1 MTNMDNFKIRI
12 YFGSELANLYELGWI
27 STDLSQLIEFSEL
40 VESGEQER
48 AEKFFGEKSR
58 PFNRYTALT
67 KNREKRPEIVEVQKG
82 SIELVIAG
90 ASIAVAVIMPLV
102 RIAVTRYFDKQDESI
117 TFELSP
123 QDKGLRKIM
132 DAYEK
137 GEFGKNSEGLK
148 VLMSVLQERKYDVDV
163 LANNIY
169 LIEHV
174 VEKYSQRIIRTI
186 KKNMK

>member
-1 MTNMDNFKIRI
+1 M
-12 YFGSELANLYELGWI
+12 
-27 STDLSQLIEFSEL
+27 IEFSEL

-67 KNREKRPEIVEVQKG
+67 KNREQRPKIVEVQNG

-90 ASIAVAVIMPLV
+90 ASIAAAVIMPLV
-102 RIAVTRYFDKQDESI
+102 RISVTRYFDRLDETI

-123 QDKGLRKIM
+123 EDEGLRKIM
-132 DAYEK
+132 AAYEK
-137 GEFGKNSEGLK
+137 GDFGKDREGLE
-148 VLMSVLQERKYDVDV
+148 VLMSVLKERKYNVDV
-163 LANNIY
+163 LASNVY

-186 KKNMK
+186 KKNK

>member
-1 MTNMDNFKIRI
+1 MDNFKIRI

-40 VESGEQER
+40 VKTGQQDR

-67 KNREKRPEIVEVQKG
+67 KKREKRPEIVDVQNG
-82 SIELVIAG
+82 SIEMVIAG
-90 ASIAVAVIMPLV
+90 ASVAVAVIMPLV
-102 RIAVTRYFDKQDESI
+102 QIAVQRYFAKLDETI
-117 TFELSP
+117 TFEISP
-123 QDKGLRKIM
+123 QDKALSKIM
-132 DAYEK
+132 NAYEK
-137 GEFGKNSEGLK
+137 GDFGEDSEGLK
-148 VLMSVLQERKYDVDV
+148 VLMSVLQVRNYNVDV

-174 VEKYSQRIIRTI
+174 VDKYSQRIIRTI
-186 KKNMK
+186 KKNK

>member
-1 MTNMDNFKIRI
+1 MDNHKIRI

-27 STDLSQLIEFSEL
+27 STDLSQLIAFSEL
-40 VESGEQER
+40 VESGEQDR

-67 KNREKRPEIVEVQKG
+67 KNREQRPKIVEVQNG

-90 ASIAVAVIMPLV
+90 ASIAAAVIMPLV
-102 RIAVTRYFDKQDESI
+102 RISVTRYFDRLDETI

-123 QDKGLRKIM
+123 EDKGLQKIM
-132 DAYEK
+132 AAYEK
-137 GEFGKNSEGLK
+137 GDFGKDREGLE
-148 VLMSVLQERKYDVDV
+148 VLMSVLKERKYNVDV
-163 LANNIY
+163 LASNVY

-186 KKNMK
+186 KKNK